1 MDGPKK
7 IILTS
12 HRQWDA
18 WLAMVKQ
25 MATIHQLWQYI
36 DPDVENPPP
45 FESPLP
51 PRPQDVNASASRIT
65 DLNSEERDLYKLLI
79 QQHAL
84 EVDAWSG
91 KDKAMKALH
100 ELVCST
106 IPIGTLTRLLSLSDD
121 DGSNN
126 ARAVHTLL
134 QTLKAE
140 YAPTIL
146 DHRQRIADEY
156 NRLKQPPRGRN
167 LIAWIDQW
175 KLIKPKLEAAGLS
188 ESLTFIPDFL
198 NANMSVD
205 PNFTS
210 SRSTDALRGKIPW
223 DELLDD
229 FRLHYRFLGGLSQN
243 PPLKPNSAVKL

>member
-106 IPIGTLTRLLSLSDD
+106 IPIGTLTRLLSLMMMAPIMP
-121 DGSNN
+121 
-126 ARAVHTLL
+126 AR
-134 QTLKAE
+134 
-140 YAPTIL
+140 
-146 DHRQRIADEY
+146 
-156 NRLKQPPRGRN
+156 
-167 LIAWIDQW
+167 
-175 KLIKPKLEAAGLS
+175 
-188 ESLTFIPDFL
+188 FIPSCRRSKQ
-198 NANMSVD
+198 NMRRRYWITGNGS
-205 PNFTS
+205 PMNIT
-210 SRSTDALRGKIPW
+210 G
-223 DELLDD
+223 
-229 FRLHYRFLGGLSQN
+229 
-243 PPLKPNSAVKL
+243 